1 MIPTMNTIIWDAIA
15 LLNVIMFCVVIVLS
29 FKMYPKLDNII
40 RKLNIQQDY
49 AHIIKMA
56 FCGLFIFCALFFFG
70 IIAYFD
76 TIQNHLEQI
85 STDLHKIVQQL
96 PATP

>member
-1 MIPTMNTIIWDAIA
+1 MNKIIWDAIA
-15 LLNVIMFCVVIVLS
+15 LLNVIMFCGVIVLS

-40 RKLNIQQDY
+40 RMLNIQQEY
-49 AHIIKMA
+49 VHIIKMA

-76 TIQNHLEQI
+76 TIQNHLAQI

-96 PATP
+96 PATQ

>member
-1 MIPTMNTIIWDAIA
+1 MISNLNQIIWDAIA
-15 LLNVIMFCVVIVLS
+15 LLNVLMFCAVIVLS
-29 FKMYPKLDNII
+29 FKMYPKLDSII

-70 IIAYFD
+70 MIAYLD

-85 STDLHKIVQQL
+85 STNLHKIVQQL